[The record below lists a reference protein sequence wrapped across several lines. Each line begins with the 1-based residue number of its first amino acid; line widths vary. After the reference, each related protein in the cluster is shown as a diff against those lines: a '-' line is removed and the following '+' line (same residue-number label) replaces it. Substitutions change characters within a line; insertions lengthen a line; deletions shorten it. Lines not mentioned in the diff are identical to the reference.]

1 MTEWPIKYTLQGG
14 RKSQGN
20 VFRQRKQCRVK
31 TCAVQH
37 LQLYTKHFA
46 RSPGGLLCAH
56 TAHYFQDMLSD
67 KASNPFQTNLPD
79 KLLRNAVVSCCS
91 LPSLWPT
98 SDSLKQLE

>member
-46 RSPGGLLCAH
+46 LQDFNLRQTITQPLDLNWLLLWVT
-56 TAHYFQDMLSD
+56 TAHSQ
-67 KASNPFQTNLPD
+67 NLTF
-79 KLLRNAVVSCCS
+79 SCS
-91 LPSLWPT
+91 L
-98 SDSLKQLE
+98 